1 MLQIIEGAM
10 RYGDRTLFEGLNW
23 LIQPQD
29 KIGVVGANGTGKSTI
44 LKILQGFEHLDDGE
58 VNSQKGLRLGYLP
71 QDGLSFS
78 GRTLFEECLSVFD
91 EAIALEAEQEE
102 LAHKMGEVDP
112 GSDEYVEVLDR
123 YTWVIDRYNA
133 LDGYT
138 KEVQVGTVLGGLSF
152 TREDYDKQTETF
164 SGGWQMRIAL
174 AKLLLEKPNLLL
186 LDEPTNHLDLEARNW
201 LEGYLRNYP
210 NAFLLIS
217 HDRFFLDTTVQQVVE
232 IWNKQLNF
240 YKGNYSKYEVQKAQR
255 RDQLIAAYKNQRTRI
270 EQLDAFITR
279 FRYQASKAALVQS
292 RVKELEKIVRIE
304 VPSED
309 KVVNFR
315 FPQPPASGRVV
326 IEGKGIS
333 KHYGHNKVLDNVS
346 FQIEKGDRVGL
357 VGHNGAGKST
367 LMRLMAAQEEPT
379 SGEIELGYKVETDY
393 FAQDQYKE
401 MNPDE
406 ILFDGIG
413 RRAPGMNDGQV
424 RSLLGC
430 FLFTG
435 NDAFKRV
442 GVLSGGE
449 RNRFA
454 LAGMLL
460 EPHNFLLL
468 DEPTNHL
475 DMRAKDVLLTALM
488 EFTGTIIFV
497 SHDRY
502 FIDRLATKIFAVGD
516 GKLDVYPGNYE
527 EYVWALERRGE
538 AAGSGAAPGGPSD
551 ELMAA
556 IGAAKP
562 KSEQKSVP
570 KQGQNGTA
578 TKATQSKR
586 INPIKAEAI
595 RQQVT
600 ALEDKVARLEKE
612 NESAQNGLPA
622 LVNDF
627 SKQSAALESMEQRRK
642 KIEKFESE
650 WEKLAAQL
658 EEV

>member
-1 MLQIIEGAM
+1 MLQIIDGAM

-23 LIQPQD
+23 LIQPED

-44 LKILQGFEHLDDGE
+44 LKILQGLEHLDDGE
-58 VNSQKGLRLGYLP
+58 VNSQNGLRIGYLP

-112 GSDEYVEVLDR
+112 SSDEYTEILDR

-232 IWNKQLNF
+232 IWNKQMNF

-255 RDQLIAAYKNQRTRI
+255 RDQLIAAYKNQRARI
-270 EQLDAFITR
+270 EQLEAFITR

-292 RVKELEKIVRIE
+292 RVKELEKIERIE

-309 KVVNFR
+309 KLVHFR
-315 FPQPPASGRVV
+315 FPQPPASGRIV

-333 KHYGHNKVLDNVS
+333 KSYGDNHVLNNIN

-367 LMRLMAAQEEPT
+367 LMRIMTGEEEPT

-401 MNPDE
+401 MNADG
-406 ILFDGIG
+406 ILFDEIG
-413 RRAPGMNDGQV
+413 RRAPGMNDGEV

-435 NDAFKRV
+435 NDAFKKV

-516 GKLDVYPGNYE
+516 GKLDIYPGNYE

-538 AAGSGAAPGGPSD
+538 AEGTDAAPGGPSD

-562 KSEQKSVP
+562 KPAPEP
-570 KQGQNGTA
+570 KPA
-578 TKATQSKR
+578 APAAASKQAKR
-586 INPIKAEAI
+586 LNPIKADAI
-595 RQQVT
+595 RKQVT
-600 ALEDKVARLEKE
+600 ELEDKVARLEKQ
-612 NESAQNGLPA
+612 NETEQERLSVLA
-622 LVNDF
+622 NDF
-627 SKQSAALESMEQRRK
+627 AKQSAALESMEKRRK
-642 KIEKFESE
+642 KIEKCESE
-650 WEKLAAQL
+650 WEKLTAQL
-658 EEV
+658 EEA

>member
-1 MLQIIEGAM
+1 MLQIIDGAM

-44 LKILQGFEHLDDGE
+44 LKILQGLEHLDDGE
-58 VNSQKGLRLGYLP
+58 VNSQKGLRIGYLP

-102 LAHKMGEVDP
+102 LTHKMGEIDP
-112 GSDEYVEVLDR
+112 TSDEYTEVLDR
-123 YTWVIDRYNA
+123 YTWVMDRYHA

-138 KEVQVGTVLGGLSF
+138 KEVQVGTILGGLSF
-152 TREDYDKQTETF
+152 TREDYDKGTETF

-201 LEGYLRNYP
+201 LEGYLKTYP
-210 NAFLLIS
+210 HAFLLIS
-217 HDRFFLDTTVQQVVE
+217 HDRFFLDVTVKQVVE

-255 RDQLIAAYKNQRTRI
+255 REQLIAAYKNQRTRI
-270 EQLDAFITR
+270 EQLEAFITR
-279 FRYQASKAALVQS
+279 FRYQASKASLVQS
-292 RVKELEKIVRIE
+292 RVKELEKIERIE
-304 VPSED
+304 VPAED
-309 KVVNFR
+309 KLVHFR
-315 FPQPPASGRVV
+315 FPQPPTSGRIV
-326 IEGKGIS
+326 IEGKGVS
-333 KHYGHNKVLDNVS
+333 KSYGDNKVLEDIK
-346 FQIEKGDRVGL
+346 FIIEKGDRIGL
-357 VGHNGAGKST
+357 VGQNGAGKST
-367 LMRLMAAQEEPT
+367 LMRIMAGQESLTAGDVEV
-379 SGEIELGYKVETDY
+379 GYNVETDY

-401 MNPDE
+401 MNPDG
-406 ILFDGIG
+406 ILFDEIG
-413 RRAPGMNDGQV
+413 RRAPGMNDAEV

-435 NDAFKRV
+435 NDVFKRV

-516 GKLDVYPGNYE
+516 GKLDAYPGNYE
-527 EYVWALERRGE
+527 EYVWALERRDE
-538 AAGSGAAPGGPSD
+538 AEGTAAVPGGPSH

-562 KSEQKSVP
+562 KPAPEPS
-570 KQGQNGTA
+570 QNGTA
-578 TKATQSKR
+578 VKAKKKKR
-586 INPIKAEAI
+586 LNPIKADKI
-595 RQQVT
+595 RKQVS
-600 ALEDKVARLEKE
+600 ALEDQVTRLERE
-612 NESAQNGLPA
+612 NESAQQGLQA
-622 LVNDF
+622 LTSDF
-627 SKQSAALESMEQRRK
+627 AKQSQALESMEKRRK
-642 KIEKFESE
+642 KIEECEGE
-650 WEKLAAQL
+650 WEKLTAEL
-658 EEV
+658 EKV